1 MGSTGIGWWTMLRV
15 LVIDDHA
22 VVRVGLKQI
31 LRSTF
36 DDVSVG
42 EACDGF
48 EGLAEARRQGWDVV
62 VLDITMPGLNGLEV
76 LKQLKREHPRLPVII
91 LSMHSGSHY
100 ISWSFKA
107 GASGYVTKE
116 NAPDELV
123 PAMEAVL
130 AGQNYASPALMES
143 VGLVS

>member
-1 MGSTGIGWWTMLRV
+1 MLRV

-22 VVRVGLKQI
+22 VVRVGLRLI

-36 DDVSVG
+36 QDVSVG
-42 EACDGF
+42 EACNGT
-48 EGLAEARRQGWDVV
+48 EGLAEARKQAWDVV
-62 VLDITMPGLNGLEV
+62 VLDITMPGINGLEV
-76 LKQLKREHPRLPVII
+76 LKQLKRDFPQLPVII

-100 ISWSFKA
+100 VSWSFKA

-130 AGQNYASPALMES
+130 AGHTYASPALMES
-143 VGLVS
+143 AGLVS